1 MSPPFLE
8 KPFIFD
14 EGFFVFGGGAVRP
27 VGLGAK
33 HLLRP
38 FG

>member
-14 EGFFVFGGGAVRP
+14 EGFFVFGGGVSPSGSIRR
-27 VGLGAK
+27 LS
-33 HLLRP
+33 
-38 FG
+38 